1 MEGIADYTDLRSSGS
16 GDEGT
21 FYLAEPPARLGI
33 PGPVVLKVLDV
44 ALEPERLRRVTQE
57 LQLFAAVDSPYL
69 VRLLDAG
76 NEDGRFFYAV
86 EHLGRGTLAEPAG
99 SEGRGQP
106 AGSEGR
112 GQPGELE
119 RDGVLKVVAD
129 AARGAHAL
137 HEEGIAHRAISP
149 AKIVLHDEGGKL
161 ADLELARFINPGMTV
176 TSMTPVAS
184 VEYTD
189 PAIIRGELAGRSS
202 DIWSLGV
209 TLHRAVTG
217 RSAYGDELP
226 AGNLLG
232 AVRRLLSA
240 RPEVAEGVE
249 PGVATIVLGCLAI
262 DPDDRPAT
270 ALAVAELIEDLL

>member
-1 MEGIADYTDLRSSGS
+1 MGVGLRVLGNYGS
-16 GDEGT
+16 GGEGT
-21 FYLAEPPARLGI
+21 FYLAEPPARLGV

-76 NEDGRFFYAV
+76 HEDGRFFYAV

-99 SEGRGQP
+99 
-106 AGSEGR
+106 
-112 GQPGELE
+112 ELE
-119 RDGVLKVVAD
+119 RDGTLKVVAD

-149 AKIVLHDEGGKL
+149 ATIILHDEGGKL

-176 TSMTPVAS
+176 TSVAPVAS

-189 PAIIRGELAGRSS
+189 PAIIRGE
-202 DIWSLGV
+202 
-209 TLHRAVTG
+209 
-217 RSAYGDELP
+217 AYEGYS
-226 AGNLLG
+226 
-232 AVRRLLSA
+232 RLQ
-240 RPEVAEGVE
+240 E
-249 PGVATIVLGCLAI
+249 P
-262 DPDDRPAT
+262 
-270 ALAVAELIEDLL
+270 

>member
-1 MEGIADYTDLRSSGS
+1 MEAIADYTDLRPHGQ
-16 GDEGT
+16 GDAGT
-21 FYLAEPPARLGI
+21 FYLATPPARLGLA
-33 PGPVVLKVLDV
+33 GPVVLKVLDV

-76 NEDGRFFYAV
+76 HEDGRFFYAV
-86 EHLGRGTLAEPAG
+86 EHLSRGSLAEP
-99 SEGRGQP
+99 E
-106 AGSEGR
+106 
-112 GQPGELE
+112 GELE
-119 RDGVLKVVAD
+119 EPGILKVVAD

-137 HEEGIAHRAISP
+137 HQEGIAHRAISP

-176 TSMTPVAS
+176 TSVAPVAS

-189 PAIIRGELAGRSS
+189 PAIIRGERAGRSS

-209 TLHRAVTG
+209 TLHWAVSG
-217 RSAYGDELP
+217 RSVYGEELP

-232 AVRRLLSA
+232 AVRRILSA
-240 RPEVAEGVE
+240 RPEVAENVR
-249 PGVATIVLGCLAI
+249 PDVATIVLGCLAL
-262 DPDDRPAT
+262 DPDDRPPT
-270 ALAVAELIEDLL
+270 ALAVAELVEELL